1 MKFIATCLISLL
13 SLGNAAAQIALSKS
27 AVDDKKIGKCK
38 LIRQA
43 DGKLLFVT
51 ATGGNFYSGRLNANS
66 EIDDTYNG
74 LRTSKKLSQYAN
86 CKTLAIKTDK
96 WNRIILAGSSMLNN
110 GRGHVATITRFT
122 KNGDI
127 DKDFKSDL
135 VRWPIGDSSEI
146 TGVFLQNDEKIVA
159 TGSTHING
167 AYHFFIARFLYN
179 GEYDT
184 GFANKGIAIDYN
196 MPYNNRVVAS
206 AMLQDGKYII
216 AGNNYTTNSCNI
228 IAARYNN
235 DGSKDTTF
243 GISSVDSEGN
253 NPRLKLMSV
262 QTDGKIVLAGESGDD
277 SKENGAFLM
286 RYNSDGKSDISFGKS
301 GITRVNPKS
310 IDRIDDLALLADGR
324 ILLTGACSE
333 KGEPKSSRYTMLRY
347 SPDGLEDEH
356 YGYGGKKGLKPVVV
370 NPGYTTLANNITVSP
385 VDGKVYK
392 LSELVADDKTETI
405 LLLSTYLQDTALGI
419 IDIPT
424 GKLQNFIYPVP
435 VSKGITFTFDLIE
448 DLNISAKLLDKSGNE
463 IFTLINKDLYKEGEN
478 KLLFNLPLNT
488 KPGKYLVVISSDV
501 GYKVTVEIT
510 KV

>member
-1 MKFIATCLISLL
+1 MKLIATCLISLL

-74 LRTSKKLSQYAN
+74 LRTSRKLSHYAN
-86 CKTLAIKTDK
+86 CKTLTIKTDK
-96 WNRIILAGSSMLNN
+96 WNRIILAGSSIANN

-122 KNGDI
+122 KNGDL

-135 VRWPIGDSSEI
+135 VLWPIGDSSEI
-146 TGVFLQNDEKIVA
+146 TDVFLQNDEKIVA

-167 AYHFFIARFLYN
+167 GYHFFIARFLYN

-196 MPYNNRVVAS
+196 MPADSRAVAS

-216 AGNNYTTNSCNI
+216 AGNSYSNNSYNYVVF
-228 IAARYNN
+228 RYNA

-243 GISSVDSEGN
+243 GITSVGSEGN

-277 SKENGAFLM
+277 SKEKGAFLM

-301 GITRVNPKS
+301 GVTRVNSKS

-324 ILLTGACSE
+324 ILLTGAGSE
-333 KGEPKSSRYTMLRY
+333 KGEPKNSRYTMLRY
-347 SPDGLEDEH
+347 SPDGLEDEK
-356 YGYGGKKGLKPVVV
+356 YGYGGRKGMKPVVV
-370 NPGYTTLANNITVSP
+370 NPGYTTLANNITVLP

-392 LSELVADDKTETI
+392 LSELVADNKTETI
-405 LLLSTYLQDTALGI
+405 LMLSTFLQDSALGI
-419 IDIPT
+419 VDIPT

-435 VSKGITFTFDLIE
+435 VSNNVTFSFDLIE
-448 DLNISAKLLDKSGNE
+448 ELNISVKLFDNSGNE
-463 IFTLINKDLYKEGEN
+463 IFTLINKELYKEGEN
-478 KLLFNLPLNT
+478 TLLINLPRNS
-488 KPGKYLVVISSDV
+488 KPGKYLVVISSEA
-501 GYKVTVEIT
+501 GYKITVEIT

>member
-27 AVDDKKIGKCK
+27 IIDDKNIGNSK

-74 LRTSKKLSQYAN
+74 LRTSKKLSQYLN
-86 CKTLAIKTDK
+86 CKTLSVKTDK
-96 WNRIILAGSSMLNN
+96 WNRIILAGSSNIDNN
-110 GRGHVATITRFT
+110 SGRVAAITRFT

-127 DKDFKSDL
+127 DKEFKSDI
-135 VRWPIGDSSEI
+135 VQWRIGDSSEI
-146 TGVFLQNDEKIVA
+146 TDVFLQNDEKIVA
-159 TGSTHING
+159 IG
-167 AYHFFIARFLYN
+167 ATYIKGVYRFFIARFLYN

-184 GFANKGIAIDYN
+184 GFANRGIAIDYN
-196 MPYNNRVVAS
+196 MPYDNRVVAS
-206 AMLQDGKYII
+206 AILQDGKYII
-216 AGNNYTTNSCNI
+216 AGNNYTNNSCNI

-243 GISSVDSEGN
+243 GIKTIGGQGSN
-253 NPRLKLMSV
+253 IRLKLLSV
-262 QTDGKIVLAGESGDD
+262 QADGKIVLVGASDEENG
-277 SKENGAFLM
+277 ENGAFLM
-286 RYNSDGKSDISFGKS
+286 RYDSDGKSDNTFGKAGVAS
-301 GITRVNPKS
+301 VKS
-310 IDRIDDLALLADGR
+310 KYVDRIDDLALLADGR

-463 IFTLINKDLYKEGEN
+463 IFTLINNELYKEGEN